1 MQRKASKKAPR
12 KKTAKKS
19 SRISKPKKK
28 TPPKK
33 KGSSPKTKPKLKKSV
48 ARKALRSALAKR
60 ATRKASAK
68 AKPKPKKKT
77 SKPKA
82 KAVKKKAAGISGA
95 SKKSSARTSSKK
107 GAPRKVA
114 GKTALKKKTPK
125 KKPAS
130 KRAPSKAAKAPQ
142 KKPPKAKKPAPKGTE
157 APQAPAAP
165 QKKVPPLDHGE
176 ISKLLSDRYTRHLVI
191 DSGGEYALEIIRG
204 FANNSSDEDMAK
216 KLKIKISDVR
226 ATLNK
231 LHSLGIVEYTR
242 HKDSETGWF
251 SYYWFLNVAR
261 IKDWV
266 SKKMDEEHRK
276 LDFSNGE
283 HYYCP
288 GCGGAS
294 IHDFVSASDFG
305 FKCPT
310 CGSSLD
316 FLSDDKVSEFFPMRS
331 FRKPFL

>member
-1 MQRKASKKAPR
+1 MQAKTANKSPR
-12 KKTAKKS
+12 KKSVKNASRVSKQKSKSPAKKKQS
-19 SRISKPKKK
+19 PSTPK
-28 TPPKK
+28 
-33 KGSSPKTKPKLKKSV
+33 SKLKKSV

-60 ATRKASAK
+60 ATSKAAPKAK
-68 AKPKPKKKT
+68 AKPKAAISRAKAPKKSAAKV
-77 SKPKA
+77 SKNSPMRRATKKLVPKKGA
-82 KAVKKKAAGISGA
+82 KKVAAKKKAAGKKSLIKKTA
-95 SKKSSARTSSKK
+95 AKSKKSPPKK
-107 GAPRKVA
+107 
-114 GKTALKKKTPK
+114 ALK
-125 KKPAS
+125 A
-130 KRAPSKAAKAPQ
+130 KRPSLKDAD
-142 KKPPKAKKPAPKGTE
+142 GDVGE
-157 APQAPAAP
+157 APAKPVE
-165 QKKVPPLDHGE
+165 KKLPPLDHGE

-204 FANNSSDEDMAK
+204 FSNNSSDEDMAK

-251 SYYWFLNVAR
+251 SYYWYLNVAR